1 MIQAI
6 IRYIQGYVKIRVQ
19 GYSPERF
26 LNLCCFHQIYIWG
39 LTPCGNAYEMYMT
52 LKGFRKLRPLV
63 RKTHS
68 KVVLVRRY
76 GLPFFIYKRRRR
88 KVFFLSVLLCMGLLW
103 GYSGYIWDIHFE
115 GNEKWTNQ
123 TLLEFLESKKVAPGM
138 KKSQVD
144 CAQIVKDIRQEY
156 DDIVWVSAS
165 VDGSRLRIQ
174 VKENEDT
181 FRPGSEEEQPETS
194 VENEGTPNAP
204 SPADV
209 NQADGS
215 EEEKIPQ
222 DLIAA
227 EDGVITSM
235 ITRSGVPQV
244 HVGDAVKKGDI
255 LVSGRIEV
263 LNDAAEVIGYQ
274 YQKSDADIY
283 ADTQME
289 YQDSIPLTYLEKQ
302 YEPKQKRSVWQLTL
316 GSCTISLGTEKNTF
330 KHWERYTEEHQL
342 KLGENFYL
350 PITYGH
356 ILVKSYQTAEKKYTE
371 KQIQEQLTQNF
382 IHFSEDLGEKG
393 IQICE
398 NSVKIHLYENSAAAE
413 GTLFLNQ
420 KITEPADT
428 EILEIERKEQ
438 DESIGTDDGDT
449 GGA

>member
-6 IRYIQGYVKIRVQ
+6 IRYMQGYVKIRVR

-39 LTPCGNAYEMYMT
+39 LTPCDNAYEMYMT

-63 RKTHS
+63 RKTRS

-76 GLPFFIYKRRRR
+76 GLPFFIYRHRKR
-88 KVFFLSVLLCMGLLW
+88 KVFFISVILCLGLLW

-123 TLLEFLESKKVAPGM
+123 TLLEFLSSREVAPGM
-138 KKSQVD
+138 RKSQVD
-144 CAQIVKDIRQEY
+144 CAQIVKDIRREY

-165 VDGSRLRIQ
+165 IDGSRLRIQ
-174 VKENEDT
+174 IKENEDVK
-181 FRPGSEEEQPETS
+181 QPEDGAQ
-194 VENEGTPNAP
+194 EDGTQEDDTQEDGTQEDGTQEK
-204 SPADV
+204 DV
-209 NQADGS
+209 R
-215 EEEKIPQ
+215 EEIPQ

-227 EDGVITSM
+227 EDGVITQM
-235 ITRSGVPQV
+235 ITRSGIPQV
-244 HVGDAVKKGDI
+244 HVGDTVKKGDV

-263 LNDAAEVIGYQ
+263 LNDAAEVVGYQ
-274 YQKSDADIY
+274 YQQSDADIF

-289 YQDSIPLTYLEKQ
+289 YRDSMPLTYQEKQ
-302 YEPKQKRSVWQLTL
+302 YEKKRQRRVWKLRIGAYL
-316 GSCTISLGTEKNTF
+316 FSFGWDKNQF
-330 KHWERYTEEHQL
+330 EHWETYTSEHQL

-350 PITYGH
+350 PVAYGSV
-356 ILVKSYQTAEKKYTE
+356 LLKSYETTEKKYTE
-371 KQIQEQLTQNF
+371 KQIQEKLTQNF
-382 IHFSEDLGEKG
+382 IHFSEELEEKG
-393 IQICE
+393 IQIHE
-398 NSVKIHLYENSAAAE
+398 NSVKIHLYEKSAAAE

-420 KITEPADT
+420 RITEPADT
-428 EILEIERKEQ
+428 EILDVERKEQ